1 MSNIEVI
8 DPETFIED
16 IDNDDNNYCTVIAL
30 AVVTGASF
38 MDCQKY
44 LSKFGRKKRK
54 GLTTHNLENALSKST
69 KFRFRKG
76 SYSFSNRISLNQFIK
91 KHPKGKYYIVSR
103 GHAYAV
109 IDGVI
114 YDYKESKRRQVIRA
128 WRVYTK
134 EEVEELRKHALHINE

>member
-1 MSNIEVI
+1 MSNFEVI

-30 AVVTGASF
+30 AVVTGNSF
-38 MDCQKY
+38 SDCQKY
-44 LSKFGRKKRK
+44 LSKFGRKKGK
-54 GLTTHNLENALSKST
+54 GLSTHNLENALNKTT
-69 KFRFRKG
+69 KFHFKKG
-76 SYSFSNRISLNQFIK
+76 DYSFSNKITLNQFIK

-128 WRVYTK
+128 
-134 EEVEELRKHALHINE
+134 